1 MDWTIVLK
9 IGDTYMKNNKWKKAV
24 EIFCNATG
32 FINNADCSTGSLFC
46 KLKDE
51 TDFNYTKK
59 SLKGFFKFYDNSN
72 VTIKGYKL
80 DGSNYVF
87 DFI

>member
-32 FINNADCSTGSLFC
+32 FIKNADCSTGSLFC

-72 VTIKGYKL
+72 VKVKGYKL
-80 DGSNYVF
+80 DGNNYVF